1 MHKRRHNSTLIPH
14 QTPDLPTDT
23 SGRKGAVRMPSHR
36 SERPL
41 GTAEQSVQSGFE
53 PQCTCLFLSDPH
65 RKQHREIRCQY
76 SEARIT
82 MTAPVL
88 LGAHTLT
95 TLTAAL
101 FTSSSQTQSFLEYV
115 PARLCLRQGE
125 LTNCK
130 AETFTLPHCPKSPEL
145 LHRPGPLVHHI
156 VAKISKH
163 IRPPSPPP
171 QLPLFYDHSKM
182 VSWRTS
188 PKVRW
193 RRGEHRPK

>member
-36 SERPL
+36 SEHPL

-53 PQCTCLFLSDPH
+53 PQCACLFLSDPH

-88 LGAHTLT
+88 GAHTLT
-95 TLTAAL
+95 TLTVAL
-101 FTSSSQTQSFLEYV
+101 FTSSSQAQSFLEYV
-115 PARLCLRQGE
+115 PARLRLRQGE

-163 IRPPSPPP
+163 IRPPAPTPRS
-171 QLPLFYDHSKM
+171 LYS
-182 VSWRTS
+182 T

-193 RRGEHRPK
+193 CRGEHRPK